1 MNTYQL
7 DDKTMD
13 LDFLS
18 GKPVKCKAVIREQ
31 DTAQLGTGR
40 RIVVLLSNG
49 KKYMGE
55 ITDFTCQ
62 IRQGYAEGVLTLIRF
77 PLLVS

>member
-13 LDFLS
+13 DQFLS
-18 GKPVKCKAVIREQ
+18 GKPVACPAVVPAKQTEHIQ
-31 DTAQLGTGR
+31 QGQ

-55 ITDFTCQ
+55 VLVH
-62 IRQGYAEGVLTLIRF
+62 RYSVRNGVAEGVLEIIRY
-77 PLLVS
+77 PRIQ